1 MKLTFQRLGAYLQK
15 HETNIHKPG
24 RTTKYIIPD
33 VMGKG
38 MHIMMTLK
46 LSTEMTGSA
55 DDEDDDAGQ
64 MDIEDWGLSRDIEVE
79 DDGSLDV

>member
-1 MKLTFQRLGAYLQK
+1 MQK
-15 HETNIHKPG
+15 HEANIHKPG

-46 LSTEMTGSA
+46 LSTEIPDGA
-55 DDEDDDAGQ
+55 DDEDDADQ
-64 MDIEDWGLSRDIEVE
+64 MDIENWQLSDEIEVE
-79 DDGSLDV
+79 DNGSLDV